1 MPVPSFAASNMS
13 PTPGPGHG
21 CSYRRGQWPAPARR
35 RSWHVMCINKHSA
48 LYSHAPSTDR
58 QTVSRIAQRAS
69 LVRQRWSKSAYPR
82 IPVTIDQSLRPSEN
96 VATRCIERFRGRISL
111 HAFSGATW
119 RRTKGTF
126 LAPSCERRCG
136 RG

>member
-1 MPVPSFAASNMS
+1 MDFHAAYAAGESALRKPPTTPRKLIGGASTSTSTFRNGCLAIPRNLKMPVPSFAASNMS

-48 LYSHAPSTDR
+48 LYSHAPSTDQ

-69 LVRQRWSKSAYPR
+69 LGETTMEQERVSPYPR
-82 IPVTIDQSLRPSEN
+82 ND
-96 VATRCIERFRGRISL
+96 
-111 HAFSGATW
+111 
-119 RRTKGTF
+119 
-126 LAPSCERRCG
+126 
-136 RG
+136 